1 MTSPPR
7 VTSDDEAQP
16 SPRVWVLDDSPAET
30 EAIRRALEPGCQ
42 LETFAEG
49 AELLEA
55 LGQKPAPELMVVDWF
70 LPGMNGLEVCRYL
83 RANPATAHLPV
94 LLLTANTR
102 PEDMVEGLTAGANDY
117 VFKPFRPAELSARV
131 HALVRWERLRYR
143 MLEDERARRLLAE
156 GTLSRVQ
163 AAEERAWRSELRFR
177 LAARATR
184 DAVWEWDPRTGAVD
198 WTSGV
203 HELFGYAT
211 SEVRDTLDWWEER
224 LHPEDRERVAR
235 SLKEALAGSVH
246 EWQESY
252 RFQRG
257 DGGWA
262 HVSDRCHIVRDDQD
276 RAVQVVGAM
285 RDVTEH
291 QEAEAA
297 RARLLE
303 LERRERE
310 EVDRQRSLLA
320 TLFEQVPALLGVLRA
335 PDQRYVVANARLRQL
350 FGNRPLVGRTVRE
363 ALPEIEG
370 QGLLEML
377 DTVFATGEAFSA
389 REMPARI
396 PRSNDGTLSEGYFD
410 FMYQPMRDEQGRV
423 EAVILFAVEV
433 TDTVLARRKESEL
446 AGALRDSEQRL
457 RSALAAANVGTW
469 RVDLATRMDL
479 RDANLNRILG
489 LEARE
494 ALFPLED
501 FFSRIHPEDRPA
513 LREACER
520 AIRDRGVFEAEY
532 RILRANGA
540 VRWIRDQGQVLVD
553 ARGEPTHFTG
563 ALADI
568 TEPKR
573 LTAEMRARADFE
585 RQLIGIVSHDLRNP
599 LSAITLAVSVL
610 LQRGGLDERLQRQVQ
625 RIHRAAERA
634 TRMIRDLLDFTRA
647 RQGGGI
653 PVFPRPCDLHELV
666 HTVVDEVRAASPG
679 RRLQVVEESGSGAG
693 TWDPDRLAQALS
705 NLLGNALQYS
715 PPDTPVRV
723 ASRCGEEGVVLE
735 VHNRG
740 TPIPPEQQP
749 RIFEPLERGVERPED
764 RGGRS
769 IGLGLY
775 IVRSIVQAHG
785 GAVEVRSTAEDGTTF
800 TVRLPRHA
808 PVAAGAGVTRPSAS
822 GGA

>member
-1 MTSPPR
+1 MTSPSL
-7 VTSDDEAQP
+7 VTSSDASRPP
-16 SPRVWVLDDSPAET
+16 SVWALDDSPVET
-30 EAIRRALEPGCQ
+30 EAIRHALGPVCK
-42 LETFAEG
+42 LTTFSDG
-49 AELLEA
+49 AALLEA
-55 LGQKPAPELMVVDWF
+55 LGQRPAPEVLVVDWF
-70 LPGMNGLEVCRYL
+70 LPGMSGLDVCRFV
-83 RANPATAHLPV
+83 RSTPATAHLPV

-102 PEDMVEGLTAGANDY
+102 AEDVVEGLSAGANDY

-131 HALVRWERLRYR
+131 LALASWERTRR
-143 MLEDERARRLLAE
+143 QSLEDERARRLLAE
-156 GTLSRVQ
+156 GTLSEVQ

-203 HELFGYAT
+203 YELFGYTPAA
-211 SEVRDTLDWWEER
+211 VRDTFDWWEGR
-224 LHPEDRERVAR
+224 LHPEDRERVVQ
-235 SLKEALAGSVH
+235 SLKATVEGAEH
-246 EWQESY
+246 EWQCAY
-252 RFQRG
+252 RFLRG
-257 DGGWA
+257 NGTWA
-262 HVSDRCHIVRDDQD
+262 YVVDRCHIVRDAEE

-285 RDVTEH
+285 QDVTEH
-291 QEAEAA
+291 HEAETA

-303 LERRERE
+303 LERRARE
-310 EVDRQRSLLA
+310 EADRQRAMLA

-335 PDQRYVVANARLRQL
+335 PDQHFVVANARMRQL
-350 FGNRPLVGRTVRE
+350 FGDRPLVGHTIRA
-363 ALPEIEG
+363 ALPELEG
-370 QGLLEML
+370 QGLLDLL
-377 DTVFATGEAFSA
+377 DTVFATGEPFSA

-396 PRSNDGTLSEGYFD
+396 ARKNDGELSEGYFD
-410 FMYQPMRDEQGRV
+410 FMYQPMLDAEGRA

-446 AGALRDSEQRL
+446 GGALRDSEQRL

-469 RVDLATRMDL
+469 RMDLATRMEL
-479 RDANLNRILG
+479 RDANLNRLLG
-489 LEARE
+489 LEPHE
-494 ALFPLED
+494 AEYPRSD
-501 FFSRIHPEDRPA
+501 FFSRLHPEDRPA
-513 LREACER
+513 IEEAAER
-520 AIRDRGVFEAEY
+520 AIRERGMFEAEY
-532 RILRANGA
+532 RIIRTDGA
-540 VRWIRDQGQVLVD
+540 VRWIRDQGQTLLN

-610 LQRGGLDERLQRQVQ
+610 MQRGRLDERMERHVQ

-634 TRMIRDLLDFTRA
+634 TRMIRDLLDFTRS

-653 PVFPRPCDLHELV
+653 PMFPRPVDLHELV
-666 HTVVDEVRAASPG
+666 HTVVDEVQAATPG
-679 RRLQVVEESGSGAG
+679 RRIETKHTGSGAG
-693 TWDPDRLAQALS
+693 AWDPDRLAQVLS

-715 PPDTPVRV
+715 PPDSPVGV
-723 ASRCGEEGVVLE
+723 VSRGVEDGVVLE
-735 VHNRG
+735 VHNEG

-785 GAVEVRSTAEDGTTF
+785 GTVEVRSTTEEGTTF
-800 TVRLPRHA
+800 TVRLPRHTPTA
-808 PVAAGAGVTRPSAS
+808 SAGRDGPDEAAG
-822 GGA
+822 